1 MYIFCLIFR
10 YQTSILMVIWENS
23 FCDLVKGI
31 LIQITITWL
40 LITLFEKFFHQYDP
54 WDVLYLQKSNI

>member
-1 MYIFCLIFR
+1 
-10 YQTSILMVIWENS
+10 MVIWENS

-40 LITLFEKFFHQYDP
+40 LITLFEKLFHQYDP